1 MRALT
6 EGPEPWCAGAVV
18 LAGRGPHLAAE
29 SAAGWAVRY
38 RAWDP
43 ERGVGV
49 ELPPEE
55 RVPARLDTP
64 FDLASLTKLFTA
76 IATLQQVERGTLA
89 LDTPVA
95 EILTDHPAAAAHGFT
110 VRALLTHTTGL
121 RAELPLYALPD
132 DAARYRALATE
143 EPVAEPGTRRY
154 SDLNPLL
161 LQHLLE
167 RLTGQRLDRLVA
179 EGITRPLGM
188 TSTGFGP
195 CPAAAATEDE
205 RRPWAKADRGM
216 VRGLVHDENAWALGG
231 VAGHAGLFGTGRDL
245 AVLCRA
251 LLGGGAYGTARV
263 LAPEYT
269 ALMLDEGLGFEVDK
283 PWYMGGLA
291 GPLCAGHTGFTGT
304 SLVVDR
310 ATDTFLVLLATT
322 VHPRRRTPD
331 STPRARAATRLKRAV
346 RDTGRTLP
354 YEDPEPPHREPAP
367 DTAGTAQDF
376 PGTP

>member
-1 MRALT
+1 CGTSPRD
-6 EGPEPWCAGAVV
+6 PSPGA
-18 LAGRGPHLAAE
+18 RGPSSSRGAAPTSPPRRRRGGPCATAPGTR
-29 SAAGWAVRY
+29 SAA
-38 RAWDP
+38 RAWNSP
-43 ERGVGV
+43 RRNASPCAST
-49 ELPPEE
+49 PPSTSP
-55 RVPARLDTP
+55 RSPSSSPRSPRSSRSSAAPSPL
-64 FDLASLTKLFTA
+64 
-76 IATLQQVERGTLA
+76 G
-89 LDTPVA
+89 TPVA
-95 EILTDHPAAAAHGFT
+95 EILSDHPAAAAHGFT

-121 RAELPLYALPD
+121 RPELPLYELPD
-132 DAARYRALATE
+132 DAARHRALATE

-167 RLTGQRLDRLVA
+167 RLTGQRLDQLVA

-195 CPAAAATEDE
+195 CPGAAATEDE

-231 VAGHAGLFGTGRDL
+231 VAGHAGLFGTGHDL
-245 AVLCRA
+245 AVLCRV

-283 PWYMGGLA
+283 PWYMGELA

-354 YEDPEPPHREPAP
+354 YEAAP
-367 DTAGTAQDF
+367 
-376 PGTP
+376 